1 MHCGTKLQ
9 SFANPSPFAC
19 VRKWFHAIS
28 CPFNKVSWEI
38 PSSRAGIPGR
48 NFPGGKFPG
57 NSREIP
63 SREIPVAREFPGAR
77 EFPVA
82 REFPGAREFPVA
94 REIPVVREIPGN
106 SRTGNS
112 REGNFPGLTGGR
124 VREFPVEHHWT
135 PGLHG
140 NRPLDQAASTKGSLP
155 PGLKCYVHLARG
167 MRLVSNV
174 R

>member
-1 MHCGTKLQ
+1 MHFQCIVVQSYKVLQ
-9 SFANPSPFAC
+9 TQVHLHVFANGSMLSPVHSTKCLGRFQ
-19 VRKWFHAIS
+19 VPGRGFPGGI
-28 CPFNKVSWEI
+28 
-38 PSSRAGIPGR
+38 SRAG
-48 NFPGGKFPG
+48 N
-57 NSREIP
+57 

-135 PGLHG
+135 RSHIVGFNP
-140 NRPLDQAASTKGSLP
+140 AT
-155 PGLKCYVHLARG
+155 
-167 MRLVSNV
+167 
-174 R
+174 

>member
-48 NFPGGKFPG
+48 NFPG

-63 SREIPVAREFPGAR
+63 VSR
-77 EFPVA
+77 EFPVV
-82 REFPGAREFPVA
+82 REFPEV
-94 REIPVVREIPGN
+94 REIPELWEIPEIWEIPKIRKFPGN

-124 VREFPVEHHWT
+124 EWEFPIEHHCCGT
-135 PGLHG
+135 H
-140 NRPLDQAASTKGSLP
+140 A
-155 PGLKCYVHLARG
+155 LARG
-167 MRLVSNV
+167 LNFGEDDGASQ
-174 R
+174 